1 MATMSATDVKNRFG
15 EALETAQREPVTIR
29 KNGRNVAVLLSA
41 EEYQALAARGG
52 PPKVR
57 PIVAKLLAESIE
69 KHDALYKAL
78 AR

>member
-1 MATMSATDVKNRFG
+1 MATMTATDVKNRFG
-15 EALETAQREPVTIR
+15 EALDTAQREPVMIR

-41 EEYQALAARGG
+41 EEYETLSARGA

-57 PIVAKLLAESIE
+57 PRVAKLLAESIV